1 VKNAFALKSTLGTSI
16 ARYLELNLSLGKQY
30 ENEIL
35 TLKSLDRFLSRLPRS
50 SQELTAESFLAWCH
64 SQSELTPRVR
74 LYRMRIVRRFCSYRR
89 RTVPDCF
96 VPNATLFPR
105 PGQTV
110 TPYIFS
116 ELEVAQLLRAASSL
130 GRKSCA
136 PLRPEVIRLA
146 IVLLYTTGLRMGE
159 LLRLVVNDFEPQE
172 GTLLVRNSKFYKSR
186 VLPLRRSVL
195 QELQQ
200 YLGVRRQHKLFTCSA
215 TPLICCCYK
224 GGVERA
230 YSQWGL
236 LCNLR
241 AVMDA
246 CNIRTRS
253 GLPPR
258 AHDFRH
264 SFAVNSLI
272 RWYRSGVD
280 VSAKLPFLSAY
291 LGHVKITDTY
301 HYLHFVEP
309 LRTLASARFNEAY
322 GALVVPLA
330 RRQGGGA

>member
-1 VKNAFALKSTLGTSI
+1 MTI
-16 ARYLELNLSLGKQY
+16 ARYLELNLSLGKRY

-35 TLKSLDRFLSRLPRS
+35 TLKCLDRFLSRLPRS
-50 SQELTAESFLAWCH
+50 SQELTAETFLAWCQ

-74 LYRMRIVRRFCSYRR
+74 LYRMRIIRKFCFYCR
-89 RTVPDCF
+89 RTTPDCF
-96 VPNATLFPR
+96 IPDPTLFPR

-116 ELEVAQLLRAASSL
+116 ELEIAQLLRAASSL
-130 GRKSCA
+130 ERRYCA
-136 PLRPEVIRLA
+136 PLRPEVIHLA
-146 IVLLYTTGLRMGE
+146 IVLLYAIGLRMGE
-159 LLRLVVNDFEPQE
+159 LLRLVVSDFDPRE
-172 GTLLVRNSKFYKSR
+172 GTLLVRNSKFHKSR
-186 VLPLRRSVL
+186 ILPMHRSVHR
-195 QELQQ
+195 ELRQ
-200 YLGVRRQHKLFTCSA
+200 YLRVRRQHKLLTSST
-215 TPLICCCYK
+215 TPLIGCYYRSRE
-224 GGVERA
+224 ERA

-246 CNIRTRS
+246 CNIRMPS
-253 GLPPR
+253 GLQPR

-272 RWYRSGVD
+272 RWYRSGAD
-280 VSAKLPFLSAY
+280 VSTKLPYLAAY
-291 LGHVKITDTY
+291 LGHVGITCTY

-322 GALVVPLA
+322 GTLVVPLA
-330 RRQGGGA
+330 QRQGGGA

>member
-1 VKNAFALKSTLGTSI
+1 VKHAFALRSKLSTTI

-35 TLKSLDRFLSRLPRS
+35 TLKSLDRFLSRLPGP
-50 SQELTAESFLAWCH
+50 SQELTAETFWAWCE

-74 LYRMRIVRRFCSYRR
+74 LYRMRMIRKFCSYCR
-89 RTVPDCF
+89 RTTPDCF
-96 VPNATLFPR
+96 VPDPTLFPR

-116 ELEVAQLLRAASSL
+116 ELEVAQMLRAASSL
-130 GRKSCA
+130 ERKRCA
-136 PLRPEVIRLA
+136 PLRPEVIHLA

-159 LLRLVVNDFEPQE
+159 MLRLVVSDFDPRQ
-172 GTLLVRNSKFYKSR
+172 GTLLVRNSKFHKSR
-186 VLPLRRSVL
+186 VLPLHGSVCRDLRR
-195 QELQQ
+195 
-200 YLGVRRQHKLFTCSA
+200 YLRVRRQHKLFTPST
-215 TPLICCCYK
+215 TPLIGCYYQSHE
-224 GGVERA
+224 ERA

-241 AVMDA
+241 VVMAA
-246 CNIRTRS
+246 CNIRKPS
-253 GLPPR
+253 SLQPR

-272 RWYRSGVD
+272 RWYRSGAD
-280 VSAKLPFLSAY
+280 VSSKLPFLSAY
-291 LGHVKITDTY
+291 LGHVGITCAY

-309 LRTLASARFNEAY
+309 LRTLSSGRFNEAY

-330 RRQGGGA
+330 QRQGGKA